1 MKQCLLLISACIAL
15 YSCSGPT
22 GTAREKPQVPAII
35 GTWKLMTGMTISGK
49 DTTVTDYTKGQ
60 EMIKIIN
67 PTHFAF
73 LHHDLSQGKD
83 STAVFAAG
91 GGRVAF
97 DSTHYTEYLDYCNLR
112 EWEKHQF
119 DLTYTISGDTLRTT
133 GLEKVEKAGVD
144 RINIETL
151 VRLQ

>member
-1 MKQCLLLISACIAL
+1 MIRIAL
-15 YSCSGPT
+15 FLAGIGFLCSCGSQPAT
-22 GTAREKPQVPAII
+22 TSETISVPAIL
-35 GTWKLMTGMTISGK
+35 GTWKLITGITISGK

-73 LHHDLSQGKD
+73 LHHDLNQGKD

-97 DSTHYTEYLDYCNLR
+97 DSTHYTEYLDYCNSR

-133 GLEKVEKAGVD
+133 GLEKVENAGVD

-151 VRLQ
+151 VRIP

>member
-1 MKQCLLLISACIAL
+1 MKQIIILFAGLVILF
-15 YSCSGPT
+15 SCSSQSEN
-22 GTAREKPQVPAII
+22 REGQSSVPEIL
-35 GTWKLMTGMTISGK
+35 GTWKLITGMTISGN
-49 DTTVTDYTKGQ
+49 DTTLTDYTKGQ

-73 LHHDLSQGKD
+73 LHHDLNQGKD
-83 STAVFAAG
+83 SGAVFAAG

-97 DSTHYTEYLDYCNLR
+97 DSTHYTEYLDFCNAR

-119 DLTYTISGDTLRTT
+119 DLTYTIQGDTLRTT

-151 VRLQ
+151 VRVK

>member
-1 MKQCLLLISACIAL
+1 MTRIALLLTGIGFLC
-15 YSCSGPT
+15 SCSSQQ
-22 GTAREKPQVPAII
+22 GTPHESAATPALV
-35 GTWKLMTGMTISGK
+35 GTWKLITGMTIAGK

-73 LHHDLSQGKD
+73 LHHDLNQGKD
-83 STAVFAAG
+83 SAAVFAAG

-133 GLEKVEKAGVD
+133 GLEKVENAGVD

-151 VRLQ
+151 VRVK